1 MSNPKLNP
9 KRLFNLPV
17 WVVLVAFVVGALVAL
32 FDMDGFV
39 GWLAAMTLLVANVL
53 WGLKLFADQKAAV
66 KQLYQDK
73 DTEGALALLTTK
85 LPVPLWYL
93 ASLAVAVVFPFVWA
107 VAWKVAMGLLVI
119 GLILLV
125 ISAVKGSGTSNK
137 SDSSA

>member
-107 VAWKVAMGLLVI
+107 VAWKVAMGLLAI

>member
-85 LPVPLWYL
+85 LPVPMWYL

-107 VAWKVAMGLLVI
+107 VAWKVAMGLLAI

>member
-53 WGLKLFADQKAAV
+53 WGLKLFADQKAVV

-85 LPVPLWYL
+85 LPVPMWYL

>member
-32 FDMDGFV
+32 FDMDGFF
-39 GWLAAMTLLVANVL
+39 GWLAAMALLIANVL
-53 WGLKLFADQKAAV
+53 WGLKLFADQKAVV

-107 VAWKVAMGLLVI
+107 VAWKVAMGLLAI

-125 ISAVKGSGTSNK
+125 ISAVKGSDTSNK